1 MPYPPPPPAEPTKT
15 TPPIAFVQRLR
26 NRASCLCCA
35 RCGSFA
41 GSDALVQCAAP
52 SIPRDGASL
61 ADALKEL
68 NIKHRAHGVVF
79 CGCGAVFCSEACLDD
94 DEAHAL
100 HCCGPR
106 AEGDPVVAFRASI
119 CGLPYADEVLLTVA
133 VACAALDDS

>member
-1 MPYPPPPPAEPTKT
+1 MTLLLKCTAKAKAMPYPPPPPAEDAKT
-15 TPPIAFVQRLR
+15 TAPIAFVQRLR

-41 GSDALVQCAAP
+41 GNDAMVQCAAP

-68 NIKHRAHGVVF
+68 NIKHRSHGVVF

-94 DEAHAL
+94 DEAHAM
-100 HCCGPR
+100 HWSSVPR
-106 AEGDPVVAFRASI
+106 RRYHETARRSP
-119 CGLPYADEVLLTVA
+119 TH
-133 VACAALDDS
+133 

>member
-1 MPYPPPPPAEPTKT
+1 MTLLLKCTAKAKAMPYPPPPPAEETKT
-15 TPPIAFVQRLR
+15 IAPIAFVQRLR
-26 NRASCLCCA
+26 NRAACLCCA
-35 RCGSFA
+35 RCGAFA
-41 GSDALVQCAAP
+41 GNNAMVQCAAP

-68 NIKHRAHGVVF
+68 NIKHRSHGVVF

-119 CGLPYADEVLLTVA
+119 CGLPYAD
-133 VACAALDDS
+133 